1 MCSFYRALKS
11 TNKSKEVKLMHYNQ
25 FINLQ
30 DKLNHLF
37 LAALGEGLYSQA
49 VKESVQTYGEA
60 GSKAV
65 HVFESDYA
73 SLIARFV

>member
-1 MCSFYRALKS
+1 
-11 TNKSKEVKLMHYNQ
+11 MHFNQ
-25 FINLQ
+25 FVNLQ

-49 VKESVQTYGEA
+49 VKESVEAYGEE

-65 HVFESDYA
+65 RVFESDYA
-73 SLIARFV
+73 TLIARFV